1 MGPKRALKAKSE
13 WSERVVAI
21 ERVTKVVKG
30 GKKMSFRAIIVVG
43 NEQGKVGVGV
53 GKAGDVITAVR
64 KGVTDGKKHIITVPL
79 TSSNSIP
86 HPTSGRFGAAK
97 LILRPSAPGS
107 GVIAGSSIRTVLE
120 LAGIKNILSKH
131 DDFKMDISEL
141 EKIMKNFGLCEKILH
156 VADKVVTKFL
166 EDSAVETKIEESN
179 TAHNFFS
186 NQVYGNDMLKIID
199 RKIGQETE
207 EISFIKK
214 TIFGI

>member
-1 MGPKRALKAKSE
+1 MSPKRAIKPKSE
-13 WSERVVAI
+13 WSERVVSI

-79 TSSNSIP
+79 TNSNSIP
-86 HPTSGRFGAAK
+86 HTINGRFGAAK

-120 LAGIKNILSKH
+120 LAGVKNISAKQLGSDNLLNNAH
-131 DDFKMDISEL
+131 ATITAL
-141 EKIMKNFGLCEKILH
+141 QNLKNPAIAAAERNLP
-156 VADKVVTKFL
+156 
-166 EDSAVETKIEESN
+166 IERFYS
-179 TAHNFFS
+179 
-186 NQVYGNDMLKIID
+186 
-199 RKIGQETE
+199 
-207 EISFIKK
+207 
-214 TIFGI
+214 